1 MIIESH
7 AHYSHH
13 KFDQT
18 FRYLSYK
25 NGHFSVEEGNKWDL
39 IENFKERGIAASV
52 EPAIGIESNEKIH
65 QLSEIYPN
73 FIFPAYGCHP
83 TRVYS
88 AKWKD
93 RMIIEGY
100 ALLSS
105 DKCVAI
111 GETGLDYHYERR
123 DQHRLCQK
131 RWFRY
136 QIKLAYKL
144 NKPLILHIRQASDDA
159 LKILRKH
166 QKYLIG
172 GVAHC
177 FCDDITVARAYVDLG
192 LHVGIGAALLTD
204 ECGERLT
211 EVIKSIPLDKVVV
224 ETDAPYVM
232 PDIDIFSS
240 NKQKYKV
247 RNTSTTIFA
256 VIKRIAEIKKMNVA
270 EVEEVLFDNAVRLF
284 SLQKEWLFK

>member
-18 FRYLSYK
+18 FRFLSYK
-25 NGHFSVEEGNKWDL
+25 NGQFSIEEGNKWDL
-39 IENFKERGIAASV
+39 IEGFKEKGVAASI
-52 EPAIGIESNEKIH
+52 EPAIGIESNDKIH
-65 QLSEIYPN
+65 HLSSIYPN
-73 FIFPAYGCHP
+73 YIFPAYGCHP
-83 TRVYS
+83 TRTHL

-93 RMIIEGY
+93 RKIIECY
-100 ALLSS
+100 ARLSS

-111 GETGLDYHYERR
+111 GETGLDYHYNRK

-131 RWFRY
+131 RWFNY
-136 QIKLAYKL
+136 QIMLAYKL
-144 NKPLILHIRQASDDA
+144 NKPLILHIRQASVDA

-177 FCDDITVARAYVDLG
+177 FCEDVTVARAYIDLG

-211 EVIKSIPLDKVVV
+211 EVIKNIPLDAVIV
-224 ETDAPYVM
+224 ETDAPFVV
-232 PDIDIFSS
+232 PDTDLFASK
-240 NKQKYKV
+240 KQKYKV

-256 VIKRIAEIKKMNVA
+256 VIEKIAQIKNMSVS

-284 SLQKEWLFK
+284 SLQKEKLLR